1 MLNTLPST
9 MPERVGV
16 LRASAAFGAVSE
28 AALEALALAAR
39 FGTLAAG
46 QVLFAEGVRHSA
58 LVLLTDGTLD
68 VIEPDM
74 HGSGRRVRQLGPG
87 EAVDELQTLAGR
99 ERSVVVR
106 SVSTIEAL
114 VVSGAALDRL
124 CRQHRELRLVLEQ
137 LHRRQLLCRLSP
149 VFGAFDRALLDTVEG
164 MGRWATLAR
173 GAISPQPMSG
183 VLHLVI
189 SGRLQA
195 LLRRD
200 DGTDWRVIDEA
211 GRGDALGE
219 HALFNETAPPAWLRA
234 VRDSVLVTFT
244 AAQIEQLIAQQPA
257 MLREVLRLVARG
269 PRASRAPATAACV
282 TNIALV
288 PARPDVALGEL
299 VARLRTVL
307 AHYGEVLV
315 LSAERVDALSDEP
328 GLAQCAAD
336 SFAERTL
343 LAWLDA
349 QEGAHRFVLYQADPV
364 DTPWT
369 RRCVRMADRT
379 LVVARAGA
387 DPMPGVLEQA
397 LFAGPDPGAHETLL
411 LLHADGDTPPRGT
424 RAWRLARPRFEDHL
438 HLRWDH
444 PGDFA
449 RLGRL
454 LAGRA
459 LGVVLGGGGARGFAH
474 IGVLRALQEAGI
486 AVDAVGGT
494 SMGASIAAQYAMG
507 KTPDEIA
514 ALNVRVWQQLRPHK
528 TYTLPLLSLVG
539 SSKSLACAQLMYGDT
554 DIEDC
559 WLPFFCV
566 SSNLTTAQ
574 MHVHRQGSLR
584 WAATASASIPAFA
597 VPVIEGRQLLV
608 DGGLLNNVPCDV
620 MRELGCGT
628 VIAVKVS
635 PESEAAFTAERV
647 PSPWE
652 VLRSRFTPGAMPV
665 RFPSLFEV
673 AMRAST
679 LTSVHREKVTMA
691 DADLCLY
698 PPINRFGLLDFD
710 RLDAIVETGYAYT
723 REMLQ
728 SWQVPGS
735 G

>member
-9 MPERVGV
+9 LSERIGV
-16 LRASAAFGAVSE
+16 LRASDLFAAVSDD
-28 AALEALALAAR
+28 ALQALALAAR

-46 QVLFAEGVRHSA
+46 QVLFAEGARHSA
-58 LVLLTDGTLD
+58 LVLLTDGALE
-68 VIEPDM
+68 VIEPDAQ
-74 HGSGRRVRQLGPG
+74 GSGRRVRQIGVG

-99 ERSVVVR
+99 ARGVVVR
-106 SVSTIEAL
+106 SVSTIEVLA
-114 VVSGAALDRL
+114 VSGAALDRL

-149 VFGAFDRALLDTVEG
+149 VFGAFDRALLDTVER
-164 MGRWATLAR
+164 MGRWTTLER
-173 GAISPQPMSG
+173 GAITTEPMSG

-189 SGRLQA
+189 SGRVQA
-195 LLRRD
+195 LLRSD

-257 MLREVLRLVARG
+257 LLREVLRLVARG
-269 PRASRAPATAACV
+269 PRPARSPATAACV
-282 TNIALV
+282 TNVALV
-288 PARPDVALGEL
+288 PAQTDVALDEL
-299 VARLRTVL
+299 VERLRTVL
-307 AHYGEVLV
+307 SHYGEVLV
-315 LSAERVDALSDEP
+315 LTGERVDALSDEP
-328 GLAQCAAD
+328 GLAQSAPD
-336 SFAERTL
+336 SFAERNL

-349 QEGAHRFVLYQADPV
+349 QEGAYRFVLYQADPV
-364 DTPWT
+364 DTPWS

-379 LVVARAGA
+379 LVVARAGS
-387 DPMPGVLEQA
+387 DPTPGALEQA

-411 LLHADGDTPPRGT
+411 LLHPDGAQPPRGT

-444 PGDFA
+444 ASDFA

-459 LGVVLGGGGARGFAH
+459 LGVVFGGGGARGFAH
-474 IGVLRALQEAGI
+474 IGVLRALEEAGI
-486 AVDAVGGT
+486 AIDAIGGT

-507 KTPDEIA
+507 KSPEQIA

-539 SSKSLACAQLMYGDT
+539 SAKSLACAQLMYGDT

-597 VPVIEGRQLLV
+597 VPVLDGRQLLV
-608 DGGLLNNVPCDV
+608 DGGLLNNVPADV

-628 VIAVKVS
+628 VVAVEVS
-635 PESEAAFTAERV
+635 PESDAAFTAERV

-652 VLRSRFTPGAMPV
+652 VLRSRFTPGALPV

-673 AMRAST
+673 ALRASM
-679 LTSVHREKVTMA
+679 LTSVHRAKLTMEE
-691 DADLCLY
+691 ADLCLH
-698 PPINRFGLLDFD
+698 PPIDRFGLLDFD

-728 SWQVPGS
+728 SWQVPGA